1 MPSRVTAGTAIVLM
15 GVSGAGKSTIGELLA
30 TELNCS
36 FLDADD
42 FHPHSNKEKMRQGI
56 PLTHEDRIPWLN
68 LLRDKLRHHLISGNT
83 VVLGCSS
90 LQKSYRDIL
99 RSADPHPPS
108 STSCCCCHFVLLDA
122 TVDLLTRRLTERA
135 KQGTHF
141 MPPKLLQSQLDLLQI
156 DPSEPIL
163 KVDASLPPPAIV
175 STIISAFLISSP
187 GHRQPSCRPDF
198 PQHTTSTAATIQ

>member
-1 MPSRVTAGTAIVLM
+1 MPSLLTAGTAIVLM

-30 TELNCS
+30 TEINCS

-68 LLRDKLRHHLISGNT
+68 LLRDKLCHHLISGNT
-83 VVLGCSS
+83 VILGCSS

-99 RSADPHPPS
+99 RSADPHPPP
-108 STSCCCCHFVLLDA
+108 STCCCHFVLLDA
-122 TVDLLTRRLTERA
+122 SVDLLAHRLAERA

-141 MPPKLLQSQLDLLQI
+141 MPPTLLRSQLDLLQI
-156 DPSEPIL
+156 DDPSEQIL
-163 KVDASLPPPAIV
+163 RVDASLPPPAIV
-175 STIISAFLISSP
+175 SNIISAFVISSRGP
-187 GHRQPSCRPDF
+187 RQPSCRPDF
-198 PQHTTSTAATIQ
+198 TQHSSTTTAPIQ